1 MEFEQISFPENT
13 LIKLITPLSDTFTIK
28 TPKISINRT
37 MKSIKIVKE
46 DGINEPEDKKLSKLY
61 TEEEQNLKNIYNMN
75 LYKSTPPKTTLVYSD
90 NENNILE
97 LNLLGQAI
105 NYDYLVNILQ
115 LDLSISENFIDENYG
130 TFIDNK
136 NNNINLNSKINKKL
150 IYVKEPKNEKEAKII
165 FDSKFE
171 SGNLRMAIKL
181 DSDIPNEYD
190 LIIRKDYNNEKN
202 YSWFFFSIESD
213 RETDIKFNI
222 INLIKKKIMFD
233 EQNKIRI
240 LVYNKND
247 KWTRNTSTIQY
258 YQNNIRILPKALGVD
273 NCIIINDE
281 DKDKDKLFFK
291 IEEKED
297 EKNEEKDDDK
307 EKENINK
314 INDKGDKEEPTEPE
328 FFFTLS
334 FCYHVDKKNIN
345 IPIYFSLCYPYTYST
360 LQEYLYKL
368 SINKKYR
375 NKIKFST
382 LNKTICGN
390 PLDIL
395 YLSNF
400 NCSMNDIKTRQ
411 SIIFTARVHPGE
423 TSGSYVIE
431 SVINNLLNNTS
442 FSNNLLNKYIFKII
456 PMLNPDG
463 VIHGHYRT
471 NILGKDLNR
480 MWQDPR
486 ANITP
491 TIYYLKKLISINK
504 PYFFC
509 DFHGHSNMPNCALYC
524 CSPPK
529 KKKNKFF
536 NISNSKSY
544 HFYEEKVFMRIF
556 EEEAKYYE
564 KTGEKYTIQ
573 KSKQKSARGVLY
585 NEFNIYLSY
594 ALETGLMAKYNK
606 PNNII
611 NNTFDIILEPST
623 IGEYNQ
629 IGCDYVSSLIKWDT
643 KSKFYAVLKKI
654 REEEEN
660 KKKDKEKEK
669 DKDKDKEKDKEK
681 EKDKDKD
688 KEINFTN
695 NIKESRN
702 NRNKKIIKLTK
713 INTNKNK
720 DLDKNKKEKEIKNA
734 KIIHNSM
741 MIIPQFLENE
751 IKKEFFENKDSSK
764 NDVMNQKK

>member
-1 MEFEQISFPENT
+1 MEFDSFSLPENT
-13 LIKLITPLSDTFTIK
+13 TLKLITPLSDSFTIK

-37 MKSIKIVKE
+37 MRSIKIQKE
-46 DGINEPEDKKLSKLY
+46 DGTNEPEENKKSKIY
-61 TEEEQNLKNIYNMN
+61 TKQEQNQKNTNNMN
-75 LYKSTPPKTTLVYSD
+75 LYKDFPPRTTLVYTD
-90 NENNILE
+90 NENDPFE
-97 LNLLGQAI
+97 LNLLGHPV
-105 NYDYLVNILQ
+105 NYDYLLNILQ
-115 LDLSISENFIDENYG
+115 CDLSNNEIFIDEKFGN
-130 TFIDNK
+130 FIENSNDNK
-136 NNNINLNSKINKKL
+136 INNNL
-150 IYVKEPKNEKEAKII
+150 IYVNEPKNESEAKII

-190 LIIRKDYNNEKN
+190 LIIRKDYNNKKN

-222 INLIKKKIMFD
+222 LNFIKKTILFD

-247 KWTRNTSTIQY
+247 KWTRNTYNVQY
-258 YQNNIRILPKALGVD
+258 YQNGINIFPPGEEECK
-273 NCIIINDE
+273 IINDE
-281 DKDKDKLFFK
+281 DKDYDKDEDEKDEKEEEKNDDIENKNKINNKDKG
-291 IEEKED
+291 EKED
-297 EKNEEKDDDK
+297 MPD
-307 EKENINK
+307 
-314 INDKGDKEEPTEPE
+314 TEY
-328 FFFTLS
+328 FFTLS
-334 FCYHVDKKNIN
+334 FCYHVNKNNIN
-345 IPIYFSLCYPYTYST
+345 IPIYFALCYPYTYST
-360 LQEYLYKL
+360 LQDYLYKL
-368 SINKKYR
+368 SITKVNK

-395 YLSNF
+395 YISNF
-400 NCSMNDIKTRQ
+400 NCSINDINSRQ

-431 SVINNLLNNTS
+431 SVINNLLNNSTL
-442 FSNNLLNKYIFKII
+442 SNNLLDKYLFKII

-463 VIHGHYRT
+463 VIHGHYRN

-480 MWQDPR
+480 MWQEPL
-486 ANITP
+486 AGITP

-524 CSPPK
+524 CSPTK

-536 NISNSKSY
+536 NSYIAKTKSY

-556 EEEAKYYE
+556 EEEAKFYE

-573 KSKQKSARGVLY
+573 KSKQKSARGVIY

-606 PNNII
+606 PTNNNGNI
-611 NNTFDIILEPST
+611 TDIILEPST
-623 IGEYNQ
+623 ISEYNQ
-629 IGCDYVSSLIKWDT
+629 IGCDYVSSFIKWDT
-643 KSKFYAVLKKI
+643 KTKFYTVLKKI

-660 KKKDKEKEK
+660 KKKDKEKNK
-669 DKDKDKEKDKEK
+669 DKDKDKDRE
-681 EKDKDKD
+681 
-688 KEINFTN
+688 NYLSH
-695 NIKESRN
+695 IKENRN
-702 NRNKKIIKLTK
+702 NRAKKIIKLTK
-713 INTNKNK
+713 ANTNRNRDIFREKK
-720 DLDKNKKEKEIKNA
+720 KKELKNS

-741 MIIPQFLENE
+741 MIIPKIIESEINTKLLSVKSGIKNE
-751 IKKEFFENKDSSK
+751 IRNNKK
-764 NDVMNQKK
+764 